1 MLCIGH
7 RGARGHAPENT
18 LLSIRTALQ
27 LGAKAIEID
36 VYCCEGELVVIHDDT
51 VDRTTNGHG
60 PIDRFTLADLRQ
72 LDAGKG
78 ERIPLL
84 HEVMDLLEGKAAI
97 NIELKGTGTAAPT
110 AAMIDH
116 YRQRGWH
123 EDTILVSSFDW
134 SLLAEFRQLDG
145 HSRIGLL
152 TEHAYSPRLDEA
164 TQQLGSCAWH
174 CHLSHATTTMRQ
186 QAHTQQ
192 QALYVYTVNAA
203 DDIQRMQQLGVDGV
217 FTDYPERAIP
227 YQASTDNGFCPP
239 PARCG
244 S

>member
-27 LGAKAIEID
+27 LCAKAIEID
-36 VYCCEGELVVIHDDT
+36 VYCCEDELVVIHDDT

-60 PIDRFTLADLRQ
+60 RIDQFTLPALRQ

-84 HEVMDLLEGKAAI
+84 HEVMDLIEGKAAI
-97 NIELKGTGTAAPT
+97 NIELKGAGTAAPT
-110 AAMIDH
+110 AAMIH
-116 YRQRGWH
+116 RYRQRGWH
-123 EDTILVSSFDW
+123 DNAILVSSFDW

-152 TEHAYSPRLDEA
+152 TEHPYSPQLDEA
-164 TQQLGSCAWH
+164 TQQLSSCAWH
-174 CHLSHATTTMRQ
+174 CHLSHANAMMRK
-186 QAHTQQ
+186 QAHAQR
-192 QALYVYTVNAA
+192 QALYVYTVNAP

-217 FTDYPERAIP
+217 FTDYPERATP
-227 YQASTDNGFCPP
+227 YQEITDSGFCHQ
-239 PARCG
+239 PAR
-244 S
+244 